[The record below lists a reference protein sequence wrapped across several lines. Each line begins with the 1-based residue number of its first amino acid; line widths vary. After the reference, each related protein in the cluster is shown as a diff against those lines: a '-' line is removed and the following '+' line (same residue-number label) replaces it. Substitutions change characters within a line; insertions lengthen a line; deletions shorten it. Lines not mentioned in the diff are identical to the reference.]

1 MTSRSSSYSQPSS
14 GSVTVAASYSP
25 CRQADL
31 APELEP
37 PSASL
42 QAAVSSIFGQLETEA
57 HAGDSSDTIQA
68 VAVSQG
74 SIAVNGFDIDDEGSI
89 MRNGVAEAE
98 LTMKAMV
105 TELQVELGR
114 GRRAKTGSRR
124 YGPEWEGY

>member
-1 MTSRSSSYSQPSS
+1 
-14 GSVTVAASYSP
+14 VAASYSP